1 MKIEITEATWI
12 SGPGGVSLDELAE
25 LSGLAESELRE
36 LVALDAFEPVDPGA
50 SRWTFRSE
58 CVAIART
65 ACRLK
70 SDLDLDTHAVSV
82 ALAGQVFLSERVHQF
97 RAAAAYSLA
106 RKRMISVVPPTAR
119 HSIFTGVPWRFWCQS
134 EKARPNS

>member
-12 SGPGGVSLDELAE
+12 SGPRDVSLDELAA

-36 LVALDAFEPVDPGA
+36 LVAHEAFEPVDPGA

-58 CVAIART
+58 CVSIART

-82 ALAGQVFLSERVHQF
+82 ALALFERIRRLEDDLRRV
-97 RAAAAYSLA
+97 RAQLPG
-106 RKRMISVVPPTAR
+106 I
-119 HSIFTGVPWRFWCQS
+119 
-134 EKARPNS
+134 